1 MTIRVTARPTAAA
14 AAAAAARAA
23 LRGND
28 TWLRLPLLTFQTR
41 HCDKFF
47 YSDFRNRKTI
57 SLNKHLLQRKGR
69 EAGLPPKYSVEER
82 KVSTFVASLPTL
94 ATSRARHK

>member
-14 AAAAAARAA
+14 AAAARIA

-28 TWLRLPLLTFQTR
+28 TWLRLLLLTFQTR

-57 SLNKHLLQRKGR
+57 SLNKHLMQGKGR
-69 EAGLPPKYSVEER
+69 GKGFPSKYSVEER
-82 KVSTFVASLPTL
+82 KVSAFVASLPTL